1 MTDDNHDGPV
11 ERALDLLVYAPLG
24 LAALARETVPG
35 LLQGFAARGRA
46 ELERRLHSAEEKV
59 TQARAVGRFALDYG
73 APMVRQKVERHIT
86 DARGRA
92 EQTFTGLVIH
102 REDAFGNAG
111 AGDTA
116 VDVVDVVD
124 ANDGEPVH
132 TASREAA
139 ADAAVPPSS
148 TPYTGGAN
156 GASVAAPPS
165 PSGLPIPDYDELSA
179 SQVVSRLPGLALDE
193 LEAIRSY
200 ESHGRGRRTIL
211 GKIDQLVR

>member
-1 MTDDNHDGPV
+1 VTDENHDGPV

-24 LAALARETVPG
+24 LAALARDTVPG

-46 ELERRLHSAEEKV
+46 ELDRRRHSAEEKV

-73 APMVRQKVERHIT
+73 APMVRQKVERRIT
-86 DARGRA
+86 EARGRA

-102 REDAFGNAG
+102 REDAFGNSDAV
-111 AGDTA
+111 ASA
-116 VDVVDVVD
+116 VDVVE
-124 ANDGEPVH
+124 ASDGEPID
-132 TASREAA
+132 TASLEDA

-148 TPYTGGAN
+148 TPYTGGSN
-156 GASVAAPPS
+156 GASAAAPPS

-193 LEAIRSY
+193 LEAIRTY
-200 ESHGRGRRTIL
+200 EAHGRGRRTIL